1 MLTKNQN
8 LLIDMLAS
16 LKISETTA
24 ILLISALDEKQM
36 EEMMETLVEMHEEG
50 TDATEE
56 EVIKMYLILQKEA
69 GNL

>member
-1 MLTKNQN
+1 MLTENQN

-36 EEMMETLVEMHEEG
+36 EEMMEFLVESHEEG

>member
-1 MLTKNQN
+1 MPTKNQN

-36 EEMMETLVEMHEEG
+36 EKMMEFLVESHEEG

>member
-36 EEMMETLVEMHEEG
+36 EEMMEFLVESHEEG

-69 GNL
+69 GKI

>member
-16 LKISETTA
+16 LKVSETTA

-36 EEMMETLVEMHEEG
+36 EEMMEFLVESHEEG
-50 TDATEE
+50 MDATEE

>member
-1 MLTKNQN
+1 MLTENQN
-8 LLIDMLAS
+8 LLIRMLAS
-16 LKISETTA
+16 LGISETTA
-24 ILLISALDEKQM
+24 LACSELSENQM
-36 EEMMETLVEMHEEG
+36 EEMMETLGEMHEEG

>member
-36 EEMMETLVEMHEEG
+36 EEMMEFLVESHEEG

>member
-1 MLTKNQN
+1 MLTENQN